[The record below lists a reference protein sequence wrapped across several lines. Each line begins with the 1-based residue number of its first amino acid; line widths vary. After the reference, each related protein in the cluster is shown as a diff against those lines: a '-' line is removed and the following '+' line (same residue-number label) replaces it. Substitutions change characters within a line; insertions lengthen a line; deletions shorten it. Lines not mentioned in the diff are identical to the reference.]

1 MDCPRCGN
9 AMREET
15 LGGHLGRPVTI
26 DLCVPCQALWF
37 DARES
42 LSLRPASTLALFRII
57 GERVSR
63 VEPRHA
69 DLEKCPRCRGRLR
82 LTHDM
87 QRATRFEY
95 LRCPNGHGR
104 FITFYEF
111 LREKDFIRP
120 LTPAQIAELAQN
132 VQSVNCSNCG
142 APVDL
147 TRGAACSHC
156 GTPLSMLDLGQ
167 AETLVKELQQAE
179 HRADQPIDPTLPLR
193 LAQARREVEALFVGR
208 PRDLSLDDL
217 GGGLVDAGLRVLAR
231 WLAER

>member
-1 MDCPRCGN
+1 
-9 AMREET
+9 MREET
-15 LGGHLGRPVTI
+15 LGGHHGRGVAI
-26 DLCVPCQALWF
+26 DLCVSCQALWF

-42 LSLRPASTLALFRII
+42 LSLTPASTLALFRII

-63 VEPRHA
+63 PEPSKV

-82 LTHDM
+82 ITHDM

-120 LTPAQIAELAQN
+120 LTPSQIAELARN
-132 VQSVNCSNCG
+132 IQSINCSNCG

-147 TRGAACSHC
+147 TQAAACAHC
-156 GTPLSMLDLGQ
+156 GTPLSMLDLRQ
-167 AETLVKELQQAE
+167 AETLVSQLQQADA
-179 HRADQPIDPTLPLR
+179 RAQLPVDPTLPLR
-193 LAQARREVEALFVGR
+193 LAQARREVEALFVGQ
-208 PRDLSLDDL
+208 PRELSFEDI
-217 GGGLVDAGLRVLAR
+217 GGSLVGAGLRVVAR
-231 WLAER
+231 WLADR